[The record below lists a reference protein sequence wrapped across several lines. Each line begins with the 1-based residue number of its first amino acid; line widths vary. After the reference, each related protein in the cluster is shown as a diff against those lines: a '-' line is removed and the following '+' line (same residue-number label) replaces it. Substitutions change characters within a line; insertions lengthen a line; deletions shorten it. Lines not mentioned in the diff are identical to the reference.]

1 MYMYM
6 SAYTDVDIDLDVDM
20 DCSQTE
26 GGWFEV
32 KAFLTNDGKSFVRKN
47 LIESLIKLKN

>member
-1 MYMYM
+1 MAEME
-6 SAYTDVDIDLDVDM
+6 M

-32 KAFLTNDGKSFVRKN
+32 KAFLTNAGQST
-47 LIESLIKLKN
+47 SLSSV

>member
-1 MYMYM
+1 MCLQQIPH
-6 SAYTDVDIDLDVDM
+6 SQTISLETDRWGDHYWMLDVDM

-32 KAFLTNDGKSFVRKN
+32 KAFLTNDGKSFVY
-47 LIESLIKLKN
+47 